1 VPGAMRKAAEG
12 NSAGQT
18 GCSAGLGQDV
28 RDLCTEVRVLEAP
41 VNSAVVVNV
50 VYLAPVLGFAA

>member
-1 VPGAMRKAAEG
+1 MRKAAEG